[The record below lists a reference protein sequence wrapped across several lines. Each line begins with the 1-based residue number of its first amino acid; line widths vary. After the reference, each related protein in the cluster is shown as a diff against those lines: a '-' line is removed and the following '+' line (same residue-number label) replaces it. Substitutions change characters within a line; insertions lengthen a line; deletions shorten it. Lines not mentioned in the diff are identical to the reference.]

1 MIGHAMDYPKLRRG
15 LREHRRESGAD
26 GTRRATILLYR
37 RRGEKHR
44 GVDDRRVICRGGL
57 VGE

>member
-26 GTRRATILLYR
+26 GTRARYYFTLATTR
-37 RRGEKHR
+37 RETPR
-44 GVDDRRVICRGGL
+44 DRRPQGRLPWWIGR
-57 VGE
+57 